1 MSAAQ
6 DTGTGAPDAQEYAGE
21 LGGFVLARSA
31 VDRVSARR
39 GDTEWLAAAWADPG
53 TRVLV
58 LDTADALVRFGDKEA
73 ELVLVPPAEAP
84 EGLRFLLGVDDA
96 GVAYFGVMG
105 PPGSL
110 GSLVTD
116 TEEPAAG
123 TPAGDQAAPAKRAG
137 QAAPGQAGAG
147 QAAPGQQPPGQHRR
161 SRKPDQDGGGATP
174 EQETPEQEAP
184 EQETPEQEADS
195 RKPGRK
201 PRSRKPRSRNPSQ
214 EAPEQQ
220 TVTEQAAWL
229 ARAQPGLRAAGLREA
244 AALLNDRDAGLFT
257 HAVALANWHATHTHC
272 PRCGTPTVT
281 VAAGHAQRCPADGS
295 EHFPRVDP
303 AVIML
308 VTDPDDRCLLARNR
322 RWPER
327 RVSILAGFVEPGE
340 SAEQAVAR
348 EVEEETAIVVTRV
361 RYVGSQPWPMPQSL
375 MLGFRAEAAGELDLR
390 VDEDEIAEAHW
401 YSREELRGALAA
413 GEILLPPPVSIAHRL
428 IESWYGEE
436 LPGVW

>member
-6 DTGTGAPDAQEYAGE
+6 GTGADTPDAQEYAGE

-39 GDTEWLAAAWADPG
+39 GDTDWLAAAWADLQ

-58 LDTADALVRFGDKEA
+58 LDNARALVRFGDKEA
-73 ELVLVPPAEAP
+73 ELILGPPAEAP

-105 PPGSL
+105 PPGCLESL
-110 GSLVTD
+110 MKD
-116 TEEPAAG
+116 A
-123 TPAGDQAAPAKRAG
+123 
-137 QAAPGQAGAG
+137 
-147 QAAPGQQPPGQHRR
+147 
-161 SRKPDQDGGGATP
+161 
-174 EQETPEQEAP
+174 EAP
-184 EQETPEQEADS
+184 EQEGADQEGAEQETGEQETGEQETGEQETGEQEAPVQEAAGEDA
-195 RKPGRK
+195 PGRETAG
-201 PRSRKPRSRNPSQ
+201 Q
-214 EAPEQQ
+214 ETGEQETGEQEAPAQEAAGPEAPGPEEAEQEAAPPAPEQQ

-229 ARAQPGLRAAGLREA
+229 ARARPGLRPAGLREA

-295 EHFPRVDP
+295 EHFPRIDP

-348 EVEEETAIVVTRV
+348 EVQEETGIVVAQV

-375 MLGFRAEAAGELDLR
+375 MLGFRAAASGDLELR
-390 VDEDEIAEAHW
+390 VDDDEIAEAHW

-413 GEILLPPPVSIAHRL
+413 QEILLPPPVSIAHRL